1 MFLKDMLDLVGPDWA
16 ICWLKKGIRFW
27 YIFYLSAKK
36 LKDEFIH
43 NGNRNKHNININ
55 FINGDDEDVGD
66 HNTDIIVFLF
76 ILFVFA
82 ELWVPNMAAILCSS
96 KSWRGIKSSLLPL
109 LSVNRMWLFVSNNLF
124 WLLKTLLIVLV

>member
-1 MFLKDMLDLVGPDWA
+1 MLNLKIIIDHLDFFID
-16 ICWLKKGIRFW
+16 F
-27 YIFYLSAKK
+27 SAKK

-82 ELWVPNMAAILCSS
+82 EL
-96 KSWRGIKSSLLPL
+96 
-109 LSVNRMWLFVSNNLF
+109 
-124 WLLKTLLIVLV
+124 